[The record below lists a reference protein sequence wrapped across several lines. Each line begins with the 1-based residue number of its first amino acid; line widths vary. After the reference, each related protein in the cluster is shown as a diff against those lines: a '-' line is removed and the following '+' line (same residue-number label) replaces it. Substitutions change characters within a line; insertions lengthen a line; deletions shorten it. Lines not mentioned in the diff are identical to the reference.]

1 MTLMH
6 LCKGTLT
13 SITRCILDVFF
24 YGDLLFEGEE
34 EVEKAKYPWL
44 FLWMREEGMVT
55 EAY

>member
-44 FLWMREEGMVT
+44 FLWLREEGMVT